1 MQQKASELHA
11 RLFARE
17 GAADALTD
25 IDTGGIMAVAEEI
38 EAAGRKA
45 IGFRHKMVEETES
58 KG

>member
-1 MQQKASELHA
+1 VQQKAAGLNA

-25 IDTGGIMAVAEEI
+25 IDTGGIMTVAEEI

>member
-1 MQQKASELHA
+1 MQQKASELNA

-25 IDTGGIMAVAEEI
+25 IDTGGIMTVAEEI
-38 EAAGRKA
+38 EAAGGKA